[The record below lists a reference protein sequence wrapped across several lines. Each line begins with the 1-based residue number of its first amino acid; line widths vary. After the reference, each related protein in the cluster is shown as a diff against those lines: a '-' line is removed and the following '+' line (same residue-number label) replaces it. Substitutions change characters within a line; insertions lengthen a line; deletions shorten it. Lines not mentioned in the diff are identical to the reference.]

1 MSGEILIVDDTPAN
15 VRLFEAILTTHGY
28 RARGVSSGFEAL
40 EVIRSDSPPDLV
52 LLDIQMPAM
61 TGYEVCRR
69 IRENEATAML
79 PVIMV
84 TASGNEEKVRALEAG
99 ADDFVSR
106 PFDQS
111 ELLARVRSLLRI
123 KAYHDT
129 VTGQAAELAA
139 WNRLLEEQV
148 NEQVDEVQRLQRLR
162 RFLPTTVADAVL
174 SSGGE
179 GLLQPHRRQ
188 VALLFCDL
196 RGFSHFAGS
205 VEPEEVLAAL
215 RGYHDAVGTVVTR
228 YAATVGYFAGDGVM
242 MFFNDPFPC
251 DEPALLAVS
260 AATELLK
267 ALEEFSVRWRHRGH
281 ELGVGMGVAF
291 GYATLGLIGFEGR
304 YEYTAIGPVVNLASR
319 LCDEARPGEVL
330 LSQDAYAELGAGV
343 EAEPRTGLVLRGIDD
358 PGPIWRISAVRKTA
372 VPSPTSPVEL
382 AADIDPVE
390 PASDGAIEFC
400 VLGSVEMRA
409 GGRPLPLRGV
419 KVREL
424 LSLMLL
430 HRGRVVPVERLADE
444 LWDGAPPAASTAA
457 LRVYVSRLRKLL
469 AAAGHESMLV
479 THPAAYRLDVPDSD
493 IDLARFETLAA
504 SGRAALAGGDAE
516 RAAQQLRA
524 ALALWRGPAFAD
536 VAGSHAAEMEST
548 RLEESRLEAFEDCI
562 QAEIA
567 CGRHRSVL
575 GELQAAVSATPLRE
589 RLWSLRMT
597 ALYRSDR
604 QAEALAAFQDFRT
617 LLADELGLDPSPQL
631 QELHHAI
638 LTRDASLDARAS

>member
-40 EVIRSDSPPDLV
+40 EVIGGDSPPDLV

-69 IRENEATAML
+69 IRENQTTAML

-148 NEQVDEVQRLQRLR
+148 NEQVEEVQRLQRLR
-162 RFLPTTVADAVL
+162 RFLPTTVADTVL

-179 GLLQPHRRQ
+179 GLLQPHRRK

-205 VEPEEVLAAL
+205 VEPEEVLSAL
-215 RGYHDAVGTVVTR
+215 RGYHDAVGAVVTR
-228 YAATVGYFAGDGVM
+228 YAATVGFFAGDGVM

-260 AATELLK
+260 AATELLT
-267 ALEEFSVRWRHRGH
+267 ALEDFSARWRHRGH

-319 LCDEARPGEVL
+319 LCDEARPDEVL
-330 LSQDAYAELGAGV
+330 LSQDAYAELGPGV
-343 EAEPRTGLVLRGIDD
+343 EAEQRTGLVLRGIDD
-358 PGPIWRISAVRKTA
+358 PGPIWRISAVRSAA
-372 VPSPTSPVEL
+372 VPPSVQVG
-382 AADIDPVE
+382 AADVDVVE
-390 PASDGAIEFC
+390 PASDGGIEFC

-469 AAAGHESMLV
+469 AAVGHESMLV

-493 IDLARFETLAA
+493 LDLARFEALAA

-516 RAAQQLRA
+516 RAAQQLRS

-536 VAGSHAAEMEST
+536 VAGTHAAEMEST

-562 QAEIA
+562 EADIA

-617 LLADELGLDPSPQL
+617 LLAEELGLDPSPQL
-631 QELHHAI
+631 QELHNAI
-638 LTRDASLDARAS
+638 LTRDASLNARAS